1 MDDKT
6 RMVLDSFL
14 TLKEVF
20 TTFGKTEPFWTVLTD
35 PKYRLDRMN
44 ESSMTE
50 FYDSGI
56 GYGMWV
62 MELLAEHGMAV
73 GRESALD
80 FGCGAGRLTLGLS
93 PHFKRV
99 TGCDISEDQL
109 KVARSMAQGCNVGNA
124 RFVLSGLDLAAALG
138 DERYDF
144 INSFIVLQHMV
155 PPLMK
160 LYISQFCGLL
170 KPGGAAAFQLP
181 THHPQYD
188 FNLQTLKHSI
198 DHRGIQLHVLPAA
211 EVAALVEAGGCENVA
226 AVPVDCVGPGWESHL
241 FLVRKPAA

>member
-6 RMVLDSFL
+6 RMVLDSFR

-20 TTFGKTEPFWTVLTD
+20 TSLGKTEPFWTVLTD

-44 ESSMTE
+44 EASMTE

-56 GYGMWV
+56 GYGVWV
-62 MELLAEHGMAV
+62 MELLAGNGIAI

-109 KVARSMAQGCNVGNA
+109 KVARSMARGCGVTNA
-124 RFVLSGLDLAAALG
+124 SFVLSGLDLAAALG
-138 DERYDF
+138 DGRYDF

-155 PPLMK
+155 PPLMA
-160 LYISQFCGLL
+160 LYIGQFCALL

-181 THHPQYD
+181 THHPRYD
-188 FNLQTLKHSI
+188 FNLQTLKQSI
-198 DHRGIQLHVLPAA
+198 DHHGIQIHVLPAGQ
-211 EVAALVEAGGCENVA
+211 VRGLVEAGGCETIA
-226 AVPVDCVGPGWESHL
+226 EIPFDCVGPGYDSHL
-241 FLVRKPAA
+241 FLVRKPG